1 MSRWPRQKKV
11 YMKALVEKIKRRGDS
26 LAGEAKKEV
35 LNKETEE
42 ACQKIEAILA
52 KEPALESQ
60 AIRKDRALFDKI
72 HQEEFGRLADNERPK
87 RPREYIPPE
96 ERKRRYDDSQK
107 RDAEHLQLKVDNPPV
122 LTCGNDLIKQMLEIG
137 KYGMEK
143 HMYPLVQFATNF
155 CIGTRAQE
163 LNPKNIRVN
172 GDQSSDV
179 THFWAN
185 ANVAGKSVIQTLVL
199 KKPSKQGQPFTT
211 IAITEQDDF
220 ETVKSFLTFLM
231 DPRNQDR
238 EIYSDPLYFLQK
250 EPCGASADWSRIW
263 PKVTEKFDLARFV
276 ESWGYLAMESTPDRK
291 TASRRH
297 FLPCDGRSFVA
308 NCIGEK
314 MFDTQSHHNDTVTA
328 LLGHKSPAAKL
339 SYMKIV
345 ANPRRLTNLKI
356 MKNQNCDIHGVN
368 HGVYLI
374 ETNPIQNTDTDPE
387 GDDTLADTAQ
397 APLNQTSEN

>member
-11 YMKALVEKIKRRGDS
+11 YMKGLVEKIKRRGDS

-387 GDDTLADTAQ
+387 GDTAQ

>member
-387 GDDTLADTAQ
+387 GDTAQ

>member
-1 MSRWPRQKKV
+1 MSRWPCQKKV
-11 YMKALVEKIKRRGDS
+11 HMKKLVDKIKRRGDS
-26 LAGEAKKEV
+26 LAGEAKKEA
-35 LNKETEE
+35 LDNATKD

-52 KEPALESQ
+52 KEPTLGSQ

-87 RPREYIPPE
+87 RPRDYITPE

-107 RDAEHLQLKVDNPPV
+107 RDAEHLQLKMDNPPI

-137 KYGMEK
+137 TYGMEK
-143 HMYPLVQFATNF
+143 NMYPLVQFAMNF

-172 GDQSSDV
+172 GDQSNSE

-185 ANVAGKSVIQTLVL
+185 ANVDGTSVIQTLVL

-238 EIYSDPLYFLQK
+238 EIYSDPLYFLQE

-276 ESWGYLAMESTPDRK
+276 QSWGYLAMDSTPERK

-297 FLPCDGRSFVA
+297 FLPSDGRSFVA

-328 LLGHKSPAAKL
+328 LLGHKSTAAKL

-345 ANPRRLTNLKI
+345 ANPRRMTNLKI
-356 MKNQNCDIHGVN
+356 VKNQNSDIHGVN
-368 HGVYLI
+368 YGVYLT

-387 GDDTLADTAQ
+387 GDTAQ

>member
-11 YMKALVEKIKRRGDS
+11 YMKDLVEKIKRRCDS
-26 LAGEAKKEV
+26 LAGETKKEA
-35 LNKETEE
+35 LNNETEK
-42 ACQKIEAILA
+42 ACQKLETILA
-52 KEPALESQ
+52 EEPTLGSQ

-96 ERKRRYDDSQK
+96 ERKRRYDESAQ
-107 RDAEHLQLKVDNPPV
+107 RDAAHLQLKVDNPPI
-122 LTCGNDLIKQMLEIG
+122 LTCGNDLIKQMLEVG

-143 HMYPLVQFATNF
+143 NMYPLVQFAMNF
-155 CIGTRAQE
+155 CVGTRAQE
-163 LNPKNIRVN
+163 LNPCNIRVN
-172 GDQSSDV
+172 GDQSSNQ
-179 THFWAN
+179 THFWSN
-185 ANVAGKSVIQTLVL
+185 ANVDGKSVIQTLVL
-199 KKPSKQGQPFTT
+199 KKPSKQGHPFTT
-211 IAITEQDDF
+211 IVITEQDDF

-238 EIYSDPLYFLQK
+238 EIYSDPLFFLQE

-263 PKVTEKFDLARFV
+263 RKVTEKFDLARFV

-291 TASRRH
+291 TAPRRH

-308 NCIGEK
+308 NCIGER
-314 MFDTQSHHNDTVTA
+314 MFDTQSHHHDTVTA
-328 LLGHKSPAAKL
+328 LLGHKSTAAKL

-345 ANPRRLTNLKI
+345 ANPRRMTNLKI

-368 HGVYLI
+368 YGVYLI
-374 ETNPIQNTDTDPE
+374 ETTDSLETESPE
-387 GDDTLADTAQ
+387 GDVAQ
-397 APLNQTSEN
+397 ALLGLKSGN

>member
-11 YMKALVEKIKRRGDS
+11 YMKDLVEKIKRRCDS
-26 LAGEAKKEV
+26 LAGETKKEA
-35 LNKETEE
+35 LNNETEK
-42 ACQKIEAILA
+42 ACQKLETILA
-52 KEPALESQ
+52 KEPTLGSQ

-72 HQEEFGRLADNERPK
+72 HQEEFGRLADAERPK

-96 ERKRRYDDSQK
+96 ERKRRYDESAQ
-107 RDAEHLQLKVDNPPV
+107 RDADHLQLKVDNPPII
-122 LTCGNDLIKQMLEIG
+122 TCGNDLIKQMLEVG
-137 KYGMEK
+137 KY
-143 HMYPLVQFATNF
+143 
-155 CIGTRAQE
+155 GTRAQE

-172 GDQSSDV
+172 GDQSSNQ

-276 ESWGYLAMESTPDRK
+276 ESWGYLAMESTAERK

-297 FLPCDGRSFVA
+297 FLPCDGRSFVS
-308 NCIGEK
+308 NCIGER

-328 LLGHKSPAAKL
+328 LLGHKSSAARL

-345 ANPRRLTNLKI
+345 ANPRRMTNLKI
-356 MKNQNCDIHGVN
+356 VKNQNSDIHGATT
-368 HGVYLI
+368 HSQTRRKHFLI
-374 ETNPIQNTDTDPE
+374 KQVKIRNIQI
-387 GDDTLADTAQ
+387 LY
-397 APLNQTSEN
+397 SR

>member
-1 MSRWPRQKKV
+1 
-11 YMKALVEKIKRRGDS
+11 MKDLVEKIKRRCDS
-26 LAGEAKKEV
+26 LAGETKKEA
-35 LNKETEE
+35 LNNETEK
-42 ACQKIEAILA
+42 ACQKLETILA
-52 KEPALESQ
+52 KEPTLGSQ

-72 HQEEFGRLADNERPK
+72 HQEEFGRLADAERPK

-96 ERKRRYDDSQK
+96 ERKRRYDESAQ
-107 RDAEHLQLKVDNPPV
+107 RDADHLQLKVDNPPII
-122 LTCGNDLIKQMLEIG
+122 TCGNDLIKQMLEVG
-137 KYGMEK
+137 KY
-143 HMYPLVQFATNF
+143 
-155 CIGTRAQE
+155 GTRAQE

-172 GDQSSDV
+172 GDQSSNQ

-220 ETVKSFLTFLM
+220 ET
-231 DPRNQDR
+231 DR

-276 ESWGYLAMESTPDRK
+276 ESWGYLAMESTAERK

-297 FLPCDGRSFVA
+297 FLPCDGRSFVS
-308 NCIGEK
+308 NCIGER

-328 LLGHKSPAAKL
+328 LLGHKSSAARL

-345 ANPRRLTNLKI
+345 ANPRRMTNLKI
-356 MKNQNCDIHGVN
+356 VKNQNSDIHGVN
-368 HGVYLI
+368 YGVYLI

-387 GDDTLADTAQ
+387 GDVAQ
-397 APLNQTSEN
+397 ALLGLKSGN

>member
-11 YMKALVEKIKRRGDS
+11 YMKDLVEKMKRRSES
-26 LAGEAKKEV
+26 LAGEAKKEA
-35 LNKETEE
+35 LNNATKK
-42 ACQKIEAILA
+42 ACQEIETILA
-52 KEPALESQ
+52 KTPALESQ
-60 AIRKDRALFDKI
+60 TISKDRALFDKI
-72 HQEEFGRLADNERPK
+72 HQEEFGRLADAESPK
-87 RPREYIPPE
+87 RPRDYISPE
-96 ERKRRYDDSQK
+96 ERKRRYDESQK
-107 RDAEHLQLKVDNPPV
+107 RDAEHLQLKVDNPPI
-122 LTCGNDLIKQMLEIG
+122 LTRGNDLIKQMLQVG

-143 HMYPLVQFATNF
+143 NMYPLVQFAMNF
-155 CIGTRAQE
+155 CVGTRAQE
-163 LNPKNIRVN
+163 LNPKNIRIN
-172 GDQSSDV
+172 GDQASNQ

-185 ANVAGKSVIQTLVL
+185 ATVDGKSVIQTLVL

-220 ETVKSFLTFLM
+220 EIVQSFLTFLM

-238 EIYSDPLYFLQK
+238 EIYSDPLFFLQE

-263 PKVTEKFDLARFV
+263 RKVTEKFDLARFV
-276 ESWGYLAMESTPDRK
+276 ESWGYLAMESTAERK
-291 TASRRH
+291 TAPRRH

-328 LLGHKSPAAKL
+328 LLGHKSAAAKL

-345 ANPRRLTNLKI
+345 ANPRHLTNLKI
-356 MKNQNCDIHGVN
+356 MKNQNCDIYGVN

-374 ETNPIQNTDTDPE
+374 ETTDSLETESPE
-387 GDDTLADTAQ
+387 GDVAQ
-397 APLNQTSEN
+397 ALLNQTSGN